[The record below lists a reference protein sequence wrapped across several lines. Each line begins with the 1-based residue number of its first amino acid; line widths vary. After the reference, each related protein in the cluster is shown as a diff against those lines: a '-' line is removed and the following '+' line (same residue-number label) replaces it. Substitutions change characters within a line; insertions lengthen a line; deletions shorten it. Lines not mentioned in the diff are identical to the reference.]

1 MSKVLCITPVIVI
14 MYKLLHHPFQSHLS
28 DFILLFIHSHLNF
41 QVLPP
46 QQSIISKLQCNHLT
60 LLFVSIL
67 IPIKHLLNLL
77 NPFQVLLKLTIT
89 SKWWNFKFNSIRKV
103 IILPS
108 QATFFVSL
116 VILIRLQFSFYD
128 NISLYLMILPLLGLQ
143 IVSLYYLYKGIY
155 LINNSHHFFLNL
167 IMRSLHLFQTDSPR
181 NFISFFSHCISISHN
196 SHTNLNNNVF

>member
-1 MSKVLCITPVIVI
+1 MLLSQLKNSFFFYCLSTFVASFIISLRKIYGYNLTTLAISSSTHQETQLWSVIGFLSIHNVLLVAQTPSHTPPHLKNLVAMSKVLCITPVIVI

-89 SKWWNFKFNSIRKV
+89 SK
-103 IILPS
+103 
-108 QATFFVSL
+108 
-116 VILIRLQFSFYD
+116 
-128 NISLYLMILPLLGLQ
+128 
-143 IVSLYYLYKGIY
+143 
-155 LINNSHHFFLNL
+155 
-167 IMRSLHLFQTDSPR
+167 
-181 NFISFFSHCISISHN
+181 
-196 SHTNLNNNVF
+196 